1 MFCKTE
7 RRLNMKKQIF
17 VMALA
22 SVMSFLLVGCG
33 NSQKDTSEK
42 DNSKTETTNV
52 TSEDS
57 GKVIADSTDSLAA
70 IEQDTDDDNDMNTK
84 NMVSVEELE
93 KGKYKVTNEGRA
105 VVVAY
110 NDGDCLSTTSYN
122 YKDGVLD
129 SISMISKYKDAAT
142 AKKAYDTLSADKSMK
157 ENYSKLEL
165 EDDKI
170 KGTVAQSEV
179 DSLKSFTQK
188 ELYEQQSELYAELS
202 QDSKDKD

>member
-1 MFCKTE
+1 
-7 RRLNMKKQIF
+7 MKKQIF

-22 SVMSFLLVGCG
+22 SVMSFMLVGCG
-33 NSQKDTSEK
+33 NSQNYTSEE

-52 TSEDS
+52 TSEDP
-57 GKVIADSTDSLAA
+57 GKVITDSTDSPAA
-70 IEQDTDDDNDMNTK
+70 VEQDTDDDNDMNTQ
-84 NMVSVEELE
+84 NMVSVEDLG

-122 YKDGVLD
+122 YKGGVLD
-129 SISMISKYKDAAT
+129 NISMVSKYKDAET
-142 AKKAYDTLSADKSMK
+142 AKKAYETLSADKSMK

-165 EDDKI
+165 EGDKI

-188 ELYEQQSELYAELS
+188 ELYKQQSELYAELNK
-202 QDSKDKD
+202 DSDNKN